1 MNYEDYSQWLEDY
14 EAPEIDSIIVGYSGI
29 DPDKKV
35 KAEAINHE
43 RLDGLLGGDW
53 AGHYHLTNDQVAKLE
68 SYQKQ
73 IDDVRTEA
81 NNKISTVA
89 KEANEKIASL
99 REEAL
104 SEIAR
109 VEASTEQQITTLD
122 EKVTETRDEITS
134 RMTDI
139 ESSQSSL
146 ETKQELIETR
156 FDEVLEGVTEDSE
169 ILDARVDAE
178 AVTHKNLG
186 SNIRNLHNLIKQ
198 QDEHIQ
204 GTAEELRGLLR
215 QEISEEAQERTV
227 NDLELAWQVNKNA
240 EANIENSLAVSQ
252 EAQTRRKGFEKANER
267 IDSLDD
273 ENEARKREIQSEA
286 RERAGQDNEIRE
298 QIFDER
304 ISRLQ
309 VIARLDNENEAR
321 KREINDEADE
331 RKSNDSVLQY
341 QADSLALS
349 KLREALVHRKEREA
363 LRYSKKQEHDSRIS
377 DENFLQGEIDTLGK
391 SQISQAIS
399 LKALNE
405 KHRAEAQAR
414 QEKDNELR
422 QDLAAESLARQA
434 ADDSLQ
440 EKLTAEQVARTRA
453 DNDETFA
460 RINRDDVLQS
470 QADQLA
476 FSQIKS
482 VIAQNKERAS
492 RIEADN
498 AEIQQ
503 RLEYD
508 EVLQAQ
514 IDAFSSAIIQSA
526 ASFRKAIDRRK
537 EDLEREILARLEDNA
552 ELQKQSDDNAAANI
566 NNALN
571 IQREAEKRREDLSE
585 AQRQLDERLEQCDY
599 LQAQSDRLVEA
610 VLRVCVNLNRINEIR
625 RNALEQEI
633 KTRQE
638 QGQVERQSREENDAE
653 LQKQSDDNAAA
664 NINNALNIQREA
676 ERRRTEI
683 SDANRRIDQ
692 QKEKSG
698 LDDEV
703 LQGQINFLISAIIQ
717 NAINL
722 HKSLNRQGN
731 ALKTETEIRQ
741 SENAGIL
748 DQIHLLAL
756 SNVREAL
763 NFRQAGDIRRRETL
777 TEIQTRSEQDES
789 LQDQINELA
798 ETSMRQMIY
807 DMESRQRIIAKIE
820 EVKQTIESLY
830 DDLADSGIMPMT
842 YKGAK
847 VARTQEVHDMLA
859 DVLAGNDDGEISESV
874 IPEELQGEISTHEE
888 VSEMLDE
895 VLNP

>member
-508 EVLQAQ
+508 EALQAQ

-537 EDLEREILARLEDNA
+537 EDLEREILARLEDN
-552 ELQKQSDDNAAANI
+552 
-566 NNALN
+566 
-571 IQREAEKRREDLSE
+571 
-585 AQRQLDERLEQCDY
+585 
-599 LQAQSDRLVEA
+599 
-610 VLRVCVNLNRINEIR
+610 
-625 RNALEQEI
+625 
-633 KTRQE
+633 
-638 QGQVERQSREENDAE
+638 AE

>member
-1 MNYEDYSQWLEDY
+1 MAVYTTIQLRRDSTLNWYASNPRLKIGEVGIDMTLLRFKIGNGLDKWRELPYVNDDIYRKLDATEARIADEVQILLNRINADREHSDAADALLDSKISVIRIRQDESEQRLASGLEDFRETAGSL
-14 EAPEIDSIIVGYSGI
+14 EARLDSI
-29 DPDKKV
+29 
-35 KAEAINHE
+35 A
-43 RLDGLLGGDW
+43 
-53 AGHYHLTNDQVAKLE
+53 AGA
-68 SYQKQ
+68 
-73 IDDVRTEA
+73 
-81 NNKISTVA
+81 
-89 KEANEKIASL
+89 
-99 REEAL
+99 
-104 SEIAR
+104 
-109 VEASTEQQITTLD
+109 
-122 EKVTETRDEITS
+122 
-134 RMTDI
+134 
-139 ESSQSSL
+139 
-146 ETKQELIETR
+146 
-156 FDEVLEGVTEDSE
+156 TEDTE
-169 ILDARVDAE
+169 ILDARVDADN
-178 AVTHKNLG
+178 VIHQNLG
-186 SNIRNLHNLIKQ
+186 HNVRNLHNLIKQ

-204 GTAEELRGLLR
+204 DTAEELRGLLR

-571 IQREAEKRREDLSE
+571 IQREAE
-585 AQRQLDERLEQCDY
+585 
-599 LQAQSDRLVEA
+599 
-610 VLRVCVNLNRINEIR
+610 
-625 RNALEQEI
+625 
-633 KTRQE
+633 
-638 QGQVERQSREENDAE
+638 
-653 LQKQSDDNAAA
+653 
-664 NINNALNIQREA
+664 
-676 ERRRTEI
+676 RRRTEI